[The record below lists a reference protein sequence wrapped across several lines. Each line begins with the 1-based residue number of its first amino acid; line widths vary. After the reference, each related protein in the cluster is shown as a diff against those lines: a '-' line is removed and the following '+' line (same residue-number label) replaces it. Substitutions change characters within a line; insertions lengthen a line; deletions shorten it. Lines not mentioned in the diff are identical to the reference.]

1 MNATQRRLEGKVA
14 LIVGAGQTPGPKMGN
29 GRATALLFAREGA
42 QVLAADQNIA
52 SAEETVALIQ
62 SEGGSAA
69 AVETDV
75 TDESSIQ
82 RAVHDCTQRWNR
94 LDILHNNVGISVAGG
109 DAPVTEITV
118 EAFDR
123 IMAVNLRSVV
133 LACKHALPIMRDQ
146 GSGVI
151 LTISSIAALVILYS
165 SAQAGSIRIG
175 TEGAYP
181 PWNAKDESG
190 KLIGFEVELA
200 GWLCIYMKADCTL
213 VEQDWD
219 GMIPGLIM
227 RKYDAIMAGMSIT
240 DERMK
245 TINFSQGY
253 ADEVASLAV
262 MKGSSLEGMDTPK
275 AINLSTGGGAAK
287 KALKTLT
294 AALAGKT
301 IGVQTATI
309 HQNFLESGDVGNVK
323 VRTYKTQDEVNLDL
337 AAGRI
342 DAALAAAV
350 AFTDY
355 AEKSGKPVV
364 LVGPTFSGGAFG
376 NGVGVGIRKA
386 DTQLLEDFNKAID
399 SARKSGKISELAIRW
414 FGFDASM

>member
-1 MNATQRRLEGKVA
+1 MK
-14 LIVGAGQTPGPKMGN
+14 
-29 GRATALLFAREGA
+29 
-42 QVLAADQNIA
+42 NIFKFF
-52 SAEETVALIQ
+52 L
-62 SEGGSAA
+62 
-69 AVETDV
+69 
-75 TDESSIQ
+75 
-82 RAVHDCTQRWNR
+82 
-94 LDILHNNVGISVAGG
+94 
-109 DAPVTEITV
+109 
-118 EAFDR
+118 
-123 IMAVNLRSVV
+123 
-133 LACKHALPIMRDQ
+133 
-146 GSGVI
+146 
-151 LTISSIAALVILYS
+151 SSIAALMIFFS
-165 SAQAGSIRIG
+165 SAQADSIRIG

-200 GWLCIYMKADCTL
+200 NWLCIYMKADCTL

-275 AINLSTGGGAAK
+275 AINLSTSGGDVK

-309 HQNFLESGDVGNVK
+309 HQNFLESGDVGSVK

-376 NGVGVGIRKA
+376 NGVGVGIRKD
-386 DTQLLEDFNKAID
+386 DTDLLKRFNKAINT
-399 SARKSGKISELAIRW
+399 ARKNGKISELAIKW

>member
-1 MNATQRRLEGKVA
+1 MK
-14 LIVGAGQTPGPKMGN
+14 
-29 GRATALLFAREGA
+29 
-42 QVLAADQNIA
+42 NIFKFF
-52 SAEETVALIQ
+52 L
-62 SEGGSAA
+62 
-69 AVETDV
+69 
-75 TDESSIQ
+75 SS
-82 RAVHDCTQRWNR
+82 
-94 LDILHNNVGISVAGG
+94 
-109 DAPVTEITV
+109 
-118 EAFDR
+118 F
-123 IMAVNLRSVV
+123 
-133 LACKHALPIMRDQ
+133 
-146 GSGVI
+146 
-151 LTISSIAALVILYS
+151 AALMIFFS
-165 SAQAGSIRIG
+165 SAQAESIRIG

-200 GWLCIYMKADCTL
+200 NFLCIYMQADCTI

-275 AINLSTGGGAAK
+275 AINLSTGGGDVK

-386 DTQLLEDFNKAID
+386 DTDLLKRFNKAID
-399 SARKSGKISELAIRW
+399 QARKSGKISELAIKW

>member
-1 MNATQRRLEGKVA
+1 MK
-14 LIVGAGQTPGPKMGN
+14 
-29 GRATALLFAREGA
+29 
-42 QVLAADQNIA
+42 NIFKFF
-52 SAEETVALIQ
+52 L
-62 SEGGSAA
+62 
-69 AVETDV
+69 
-75 TDESSIQ
+75 
-82 RAVHDCTQRWNR
+82 
-94 LDILHNNVGISVAGG
+94 
-109 DAPVTEITV
+109 
-118 EAFDR
+118 
-123 IMAVNLRSVV
+123 
-133 LACKHALPIMRDQ
+133 
-146 GSGVI
+146 
-151 LTISSIAALVILYS
+151 SSIAALMIFFS
-165 SAQAGSIRIG
+165 SAQADSIRIG

-200 GWLCIYMKADCTL
+200 NWLCIYMKADCTL

-275 AINLSTGGGAAK
+275 AINLSIGGGDVK

-309 HQNFLESGDVGNVK
+309 HQNFLESGDVGSVK
-323 VRTYKTQDEVNLDL
+323 IRTYKTQDEVNLDL

-376 NGVGVGIRKA
+376 NGVGVGIRKD
-386 DTQLLEDFNKAID
+386 DTDLLKRFNKAINT
-399 SARKSGKISELAIRW
+399 ARKNGKISELAIKW

>member
-1 MNATQRRLEGKVA
+1 MNKFIRL
-14 LIVGAGQTPGPKMGN
+14 
-29 GRATALLFAREGA
+29 LLSIF
-42 QVLAADQNIA
+42 VSIILLSTSTLADKI
-52 SAEETVALIQ
+52 
-62 SEGGSAA
+62 
-69 AVETDV
+69 
-75 TDESSIQ
+75 
-82 RAVHDCTQRWNR
+82 
-94 LDILHNNVGISVAGG
+94 
-109 DAPVTEITV
+109 
-118 EAFDR
+118 
-123 IMAVNLRSVV
+123 
-133 LACKHALPIMRDQ
+133 K
-146 GSGVI
+146 
-151 LTISSIAALVILYS
+151 
-165 SAQAGSIRIG
+165 IG

-190 KLIGFEVELA
+190 KLIGFEIELA
-200 GWLCIYMKADCTL
+200 NFLCIYMKHECTI

-219 GMIPGLIM
+219 GMIPALVM
-227 RKYDAIMAGMSIT
+227 RKFDAIMAGMSIT

-275 AINLSTGGGAAK
+275 AINLSTGGSAVNN
-287 KALKTLT
+287 ALETLT
-294 AALAGKT
+294 AALTGKT

-309 HQNFLESGDVGNVK
+309 HQNFLESGDVGKVN

-355 AEKSGKPVV
+355 AEKSGKDVV
-364 LVGPTFSGGAFG
+364 LVGPTFAGGAFG
-376 NGVGVGIRKA
+376 NGVGVGIRKGDNSSA
-386 DTQLLEDFNKAID
+386 QGKKDAKLLKDFNKAID
-399 SARKSGKISELAIRW
+399 TARKQGKISELAIKW